1 MGDLMHILETAVN
14 AVVPVVLIVLL
25 GYCLKERGFLS
36 KEFVKVGSKVSFR
49 VAMPIMLF
57 VNVYNIE
64 SFDVIQWEVVI
75 YSMVAILVIFLLG
88 MITVIFTTDDPK
100 RKGAVL
106 QATFRSNTAIVGLSL
121 ASVLGGTEA
130 VAVAAVVSAFTLPI
144 MNIFA
149 VIALTIYVNDD
160 GTKKIDIMGILKKI
174 AKNPLII
181 AIVLG
186 MICLLI
192 RSLQIKYLG
201 EVVFALNKQGKFLYN
216 ALSNIK
222 SMASPYALL
231 ILGGQFDFS
240 SSKGMLKEIVVGTAW
255 RVVIAPLIVIGGAAV
270 LSILGVMNC
279 GVNEFPALIGV
290 FGTPAAVSS
299 AIMAGEM
306 GNDEQLAT
314 QLVVWSSVASIFT
327 MFLTVCILMAAGF
340 LAV

>member
-1 MGDLMHILETAVN
+1 MGDLMHILETAIN

-106 QATFRSNTAIVGLSL
+106 QATFRSNNAIVGLSL
-121 ASVLGGTEA
+121 ASVLGGPEA
-130 VAVAAVVSAFTLPI
+130 VAVASVVSAFTLPI

-181 AIVLG
+181 GCVIG
-186 MICLLI
+186 MILL
-192 RSLQIKYLG
+192 
-201 EVVFALNKQGKFLYN
+201 
-216 ALSNIK
+216 
-222 SMASPYALL
+222 
-231 ILGGQFDFS
+231 LGGIKLPTIIDKAMSDVGKAGTPVALFLLGASFS
-240 SSKGMLKEIVVGTAW
+240 FSAVRGNGKDLTFAVAMKLVV
-255 RVVIAPLIVIGGAAV
+255 VPLIFVGAAV
-270 LSILGVMNC
+270 LMGFRDVALASILI
-279 GVNEFPALIGV
+279 A
-290 FGTPAAVSS
+290 FGAPTAVSS
-299 AIMAGEM
+299 
-306 GNDEQLAT
+306 
-314 QLVVWSSVASIFT
+314 FT
-327 MFLTVCILMAAGF
+327 MAQQMDGDDVLAGQIVVF
-340 LAV
+340 TTLLSVVSLVAFIFVFKQLGLV